1 MSWSANRS
9 NVRVNE
15 RADVVNVLSE
25 WVRQMEVFVLSLLYC
40 PSFAFITC
48 NFTFPFPS
56 FSFLFLPSLPKRRSK
71 KYAGTRFLKRG
82 ANSEGDVA
90 NEVET
95 EQIVNLAEVQDWNRG
110 SFTSF
115 VQLRGSI
122 PLCWSQDVRQI
133 VPKPPINIDDMDP
146 FCTGGFS
153 DSIS

>member
-1 MSWSANRS
+1 MVAILNLCQIAVKSSIFI
-9 NVRVNE
+9 VILIIV
-15 RADVVNVLSE
+15 DIYKYG
-25 WVRQMEVFVLSLLYC
+25 SLR
-40 PSFAFITC
+40 F
-48 NFTFPFPS
+48 
-56 FSFLFLPSLPKRRSK
+56 FLHDPLENRRSK

-82 ANSEGDVA
+82 SNFEGDVA

-146 FCTGGFS
+146 FCAGKKN
-153 DSIS
+153 